1 MIRIHDYEERTGEI
15 EGAVNCVEQK
25 LGWTVKKHQIQ
36 NNLLKYTIYEET
48 KMEPAEQVFEELLPY
63 LETLDSQIGG
73 LIQLL
78 KDKRITTTEELAQY
92 ARQADQASNVKE
104 RGLRVRMEYLFSNAA
119 KRGA

>member
-1 MIRIHDYEERTGEI
+1 MEEAR
-15 EGAVNCVEQK
+15 
-25 LGWTVKKHQIQ
+25 
-36 NNLLKYTIYEET
+36 
-48 KMEPAEQVFEELLPY
+48 MDPAEQVFEELLPY

-78 KDKRITTTEELAQY
+78 KDKRITTTEELGQY

-119 KRGA
+119 KRSA